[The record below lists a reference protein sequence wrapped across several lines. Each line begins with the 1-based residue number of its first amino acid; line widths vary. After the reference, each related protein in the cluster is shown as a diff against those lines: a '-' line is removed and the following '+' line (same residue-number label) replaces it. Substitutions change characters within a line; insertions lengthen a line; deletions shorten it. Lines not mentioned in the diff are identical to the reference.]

1 VKNAAKRRAT
11 VNKGSRGSECP
22 GLGDNWHL
30 APANARANRYA
41 RFNFAEKPNARCP
54 DGIKQGACGLATGA
68 KKTTE
73 SRS

>member
-1 VKNAAKRRAT
+1 

-30 APANARANRYA
+30 APANARANWYA

-54 DGIKQGACGLATGA
+54 GGIKQGACGLATGA